1 VNNYSDFCGIKK
13 QIKMDLQEL
22 INSDKVSIVDVRTPM
37 EFTEGHVNGSIN
49 IPLNDLVERVEE
61 LRGMQPLVLCCA
73 SGGRSGQ
80 ATDYLQVQG
89 FEEVYNGGG
98 WTNVNAQK
106 L

>member
-1 VNNYSDFCGIKK
+1 
-13 QIKMDLQEL
+13 MDLQEL

-37 EFTEGHVNGSIN
+37 EFTDGHVNGSIN
-49 IPLNDLVERVEE
+49 IPLNDVVERVEE

-73 SGGRSGQ
+73 SGGRSRQ
-80 ATDYLQVQG
+80 AVDYLQVQG

>member
-49 IPLNDLVERVEE
+49 IPLNDVVERVEE

-73 SGGRSGQ
+73 SGGRSCQ